1 MPFSL
6 SQVEADLT
14 QALKARDQVVTE
26 TLRGL
31 KVRIQ
36 NERISKV
43 RELSEDEL
51 LSLVKS
57 EIKRRREAAEAFT
70 AGGRPEAADREQR
83 EAEVL
88 SRYLPPQL
96 SEAELAGLVDKL
108 VTEKGYATKDFGAA
122 MGELRNRVGQQ
133 ADGAALARI
142 LKARLG

>member
-14 QALKARDQVVTE
+14 QALKARDQVVTD

-36 NERISKV
+36 NERISKM
-43 RELSEDEL
+43 RDLSEDEL
-51 LSLVKS
+51 IGLVKS
-57 EIKRRREAAEAFT
+57 EVKRRKEAAEAFT
-70 AGGRPEAADREQR
+70 TGGRLEAADRELR

-88 SRYLPPQL
+88 SSYLPPQL
-96 SEAELAGLVDKL
+96 SEAELAQLVDKL
-108 VTEKGYATKDFGAA
+108 VAEKGYAAKDFGAA
-122 MGELRNRVGQQ
+122 MGELKGRVGQQ
-133 ADGAALARI
+133 ADGAVLART